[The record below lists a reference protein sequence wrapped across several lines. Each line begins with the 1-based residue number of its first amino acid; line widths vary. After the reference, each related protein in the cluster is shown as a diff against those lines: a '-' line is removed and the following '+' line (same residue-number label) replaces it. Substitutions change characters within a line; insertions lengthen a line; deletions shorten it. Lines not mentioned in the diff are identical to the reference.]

1 MVRVLR
7 IPGLVDLVRCD
18 EPADIQAVV
27 AEPRFDRRFAPAGPL
42 LNRIIAGRIRRILVL
57 DGKPLPPVAPRL
69 DAERMASQ
77 ASLTS
82 ALAARGNDAPCDP
95 QTLDR
100 LAETLNGE
108 AARTELGCVA
118 QTAVGRL
125 FVAEFS
131 GTPETWRAA
140 LTLDAAVRS
149 FNPLRRLRWMLTG
162 EVKAARAVLATAMQS
177 DAAGVHAIGI
187 AVHNLVE
194 SFARMAILARSRD
207 ALALI
212 PADVAASRCLAAPS
226 RVLRQAGSAG
236 MTAQGD
242 FRPGTL
248 VMLDLEAARARTL
261 RSDIAF
267 LTAGWS
273 ACPAHA
279 WVPALLA
286 AVWRHAA
293 SRSAPGA
300 RT

>member
-1 MVRVLR
+1 MARVLR
-7 IPGLVDLVRCD
+7 IPGFVDLIRCD
-18 EPADIQAVV
+18 EPAEIQAVV
-27 AEPRFDRRFAPAGPL
+27 AEPRFDRQFALAGPL

-57 DGKPLPPVAPRL
+57 DGKPLPAVAPRL
-69 DAERMASQ
+69 DDERVASQ
-77 ASLTS
+77 ASLSS
-82 ALAARGNDAPCDP
+82 ALAARGGESPCDL

-108 AARTELGCVA
+108 ADHTELGCVA

-125 FVAEFS
+125 FVPGFS
-131 GTPETWRAA
+131 GTRETWRAA
-140 LTLDAAVRS
+140 LVLDAAVRS
-149 FNPLRRLRWMLTG
+149 FNPLRRVRWMLTG
-162 EVKAARAVLATAMQS
+162 EVKAARTLLATAMLS
-177 DAAGVHAIGI
+177 NATGLHAIGI

-207 ALALI
+207 ALALV
-212 PADVAASRCLAAPS
+212 PADIAASRCLAAPS
-226 RVLRQAGSAG
+226 PVIRQASSAG

-248 VMLDLEAARARTL
+248 VLLDLEAARARTL
-261 RSDIAF
+261 RSDMAF

-293 SRSAPGA
+293 NRSAPGA
-300 RT
+300 GG